1 VAVIWRERLHLFWL
15 TFMEKVEQSMSDPQT
30 GETRALGKL
39 PAGDLVK
46 AAVQT
51 SKGAVRRKLDIQ
63 LNWSEY
69 FQGEWTVRESGGFG
83 NAIDLYQP
91 FDASKVFVTVSK
103 EADPETGADGA
114 VRINLNGP
122 PVEFITDPFS
132 GIRITLYFRVVSKN
146 SRPEIR
152 PQLGV
157 IGPTSPYSPQNKTY
171 NRYAGSGALSVTFVQ
186 QVVTTDG
193 NEKADPPAPQTILS
207 KGDGYTL
214 VPSSNQMKLPN
225 AEFAPLIS
233 PVFYADDV
241 YTFFVEPSLTE
252 TTVDKWQGYTI
263 PRPSHKPKWDEYVV
277 QSPPISARI
286 PPKYLQEALKLN
298 KNMLQ
303 LDAVDPLALHAIKPN
318 LDALTQ
324 PGIAVQFGDAVV
336 GSTGRVQDLGT
347 ITHVITSVGGVNL
360 KQ

>member
-1 VAVIWRERLHLFWL
+1 MI
-15 TFMEKVEQSMSDPQT
+15 
-30 GETRALGKL
+30 
-39 PAGDLVK
+39 
-46 AAVQT
+46 
-51 SKGAVRRKLDIQ
+51 DIQ

-69 FQGEWTVRESGGFG
+69 FQGEWTVCESSGFG
-83 NAIDLYQP
+83 NPFYRASPAFDN

-103 EADPETGADGA
+103 ETDPETGADGA
-114 VRINLNGP
+114 VSIIMNGWFLKGSAYSETP
-122 PVEFITDPFS
+122 
-132 GIRITLYFRVVSKN
+132 YFRVVSKN
-146 SRPEIR
+146 SRPSLRDEFSFN
-152 PQLGV
+152 G
-157 IGPTSPYSPQNKTY
+157 GPTSPYSSAKTY
-171 NRYAGSGALSVTFVQ
+171 NRFTGLDTLSVTFVK
-186 QVVTTDG
+186 QVETTDG
-193 NEKADPPAPQTILS
+193 VKKVDAPAPQAILS
-207 KGDGYTL
+207 KGRGYTL
-214 VPSSNQMKLPN
+214 LPTSNQMKLPN

-252 TTVDKWQGYTI
+252 TTMDKWQGYTI
-263 PRPSHKPKWDEYVV
+263 PRPSHKPRWDEYVV

-298 KNMLQ
+298 KNIPQ
-303 LDAVDPLALHAIKPN
+303 LDSVDLLALHAIKPN

-360 KQ
+360 KR